1 MSETVGRRSNHRCS
15 WTLRLTIHL
24 TDDHRRVACSLI
36 MFRKADLL
44 DPIFIILALVCLLL
58 TLMTWSASGRLIA
71 FEKQRSSYNP
81 SLPWHPPPQELL
93 VKLNETLG
101 QDVSA
106 LRSIF
111 LPNRVP
117 ASGIIEVLEYG
128 EMYVAVLREDLAC
141 DVCRDLLVAVVFNHL
156 TREIQNI
163 VPLEPWELQGKPFDP
178 HPILSQFGRLEAD
191 NSNILLQVDG
201 ITGATKSVEAL
212 VRGLDLL
219 YNWTNSHANE

>member
-1 MSETVGRRSNHRCS
+1 
-15 WTLRLTIHL
+15 
-24 TDDHRRVACSLI
+24 

-44 DPIFIILALVCLLL
+44 DPIFIVLALVCLLL
-58 TLMTWSASGRLIA
+58 TLMAWSASGRLIA
-71 FEKQRSSYNP
+71 FEEQRSSYNP

-106 LRSIF
+106 LSSIF

-141 DVCRDLLVAVVFNHL
+141 DVCRDLLVAVIFNPL
-156 TREIQNI
+156 TMEIQSI

-178 HPILSQFGRLEAD
+178 HPILSRFGRLEVD
-191 NSNILLQVDG
+191 NSNTLLQVDG
-201 ITGATKSVEAL
+201 ITGATKSIEAL

-219 YNWTNSHANE
+219 YNWTNSHTNE

>member
-1 MSETVGRRSNHRCS
+1 
-15 WTLRLTIHL
+15 
-24 TDDHRRVACSLI
+24 

-44 DPIFIILALVCLLL
+44 DPIFIVLALVCLLL
-58 TLMTWSASGRLIA
+58 TLMAWSASGRLIA
-71 FEKQRSSYNP
+71 FEEQRSSYNP

-106 LRSIF
+106 LSSIF

-141 DVCRDLLVAVVFNHL
+141 DVCRDLLVAVIFNPL
-156 TREIQNI
+156 TMEIQSI

-178 HPILSQFGRLEAD
+178 HPILSRFGRLEVD
-191 NSNILLQVDG
+191 NSNTLLQVDG
-201 ITGATKSVEAL
+201 ITGATKSIEAL

-219 YNWTNSHANE
+219 YNWTNSHTDE

>member
-1 MSETVGRRSNHRCS
+1 
-15 WTLRLTIHL
+15 
-24 TDDHRRVACSLI
+24 
-36 MFRKADLL
+36 MFRKADFL
-44 DPIFIILALVCLLL
+44 DPIFIVLALVCLLL
-58 TLMTWSASGRLIA
+58 TLMAWSASGRLIA
-71 FEKQRSSYNP
+71 FEERRSSYNP

-106 LRSIF
+106 LISVF

-128 EMYVAVLREDLAC
+128 EMYVAVLREDIAC
-141 DVCRDLLVAVVFNHL
+141 DVCRDLLVAVIFNPL
-156 TREIQNI
+156 TMEIQDI
-163 VPLEPWELQGKPFDP
+163 VPLEPWEFQGKPFDP
-178 HPILSQFGRLEAD
+178 YPILSRFGRLEAD
-191 NSNILLQVDG
+191 NSNTLLQVDG

-219 YNWTNSHANE
+219 YNWTNSHTNE

>member
-1 MSETVGRRSNHRCS
+1 
-15 WTLRLTIHL
+15 
-24 TDDHRRVACSLI
+24 
-36 MFRKADLL
+36 MFRKVDLL
-44 DPIFIILALVCLLL
+44 DPAFIVLAIIFLLL
-58 TLMTWSASGRLIA
+58 TLMAWSASDRLIA
-71 FEKQRSSYNP
+71 FEERRSSYNP
-81 SLPWHPPPQELL
+81 SLPWPPPPQDLL

-101 QDVSA
+101 QDVPA

-117 ASGIIEVLEYG
+117 TSGIIEVLEYG
-128 EMYVAVLREDLAC
+128 DMYVAVLREDIAC
-141 DVCRDLLVAVVFNHL
+141 DVCRDLLVAVIFNSM

-178 HPILSQFGRLEAD
+178 HPILSQFGHLEAD

-201 ITGATKSVEAL
+201 VTGATKSVEAL

-219 YNWTNSHANE
+219 YNWTNYHANE